1 MSKQTGPR
9 HLFAVADAANLPFP
23 DQSVDLVFGSPPYCD
38 ARTYGIGAQRGAR
51 EWVDWMLKVTAEAL
65 RVSRGFVIWVCA
77 GVTRDH
83 TYWPACEG
91 LLWEWQ
97 QRGGSC
103 LRPAYWH
110 RSGIPGSGHDYWLRA
125 DVEYVLCFKRPG
137 RPDFWT
143 DNTACG
149 HPPKLPPG
157 GAMSNR
163 EKGGLRCGNSRRP
176 DGKKRP
182 AGDRPMPEVANP
194 GNLIKTKNGGGGL
207 GHLLAHENEAPF
219 PQALAEFFVK
229 SFCPP
234 GGIVLDPFSG
244 SGTTVA
250 AADALGRRG
259 IGTDIRQSQCELGRR
274 RVERPHAPVARKP
287 TEEAAMPLFGGMA

>member
-1 MSKQTGPR
+1 MSKQTDPR
-9 HLFAVADAANLPFP
+9 HLFAVADAARLPFA
-23 DQSVDLVFGSPPYCD
+23 DRSVDLVFGSPPYCD

-51 EWVDWMLKVTAEAL
+51 EWVDWMLDVTAEAL

-103 LRPAYWH
+103 FRPAYWY
-110 RSGIPGSGHDYWLRA
+110 RVGVPGSGGDYWLRA

-149 HPPKLPPG
+149 EPPKHKPG
-157 GAMSNR
+157 GEFSNR
-163 EKGGLRCGNSRRP
+163 KR
-176 DGKKRP
+176 DGKRHTKRMKRESGFETQYYVP
-182 AGDRPMPEVANP
+182 PDIVNP
-194 GNLIKTKNGGGGL
+194 GNLIDIPVGCGRL
-207 GHLLAHENEAPF
+207 GHPLAHENEAPF

-234 GGIVLDPFSG
+234 GGTVLDPFSG

-250 AADALGRRG
+250 AADALGRCG
-259 IGTDIRQSQCELGRR
+259 VGTDIRQSQCELGRR
-274 RVERPHAPVARKP
+274 RVERPHAPVPRKQD
-287 TEEAAMPLFGGMA
+287 EEAAMPLFGGMA